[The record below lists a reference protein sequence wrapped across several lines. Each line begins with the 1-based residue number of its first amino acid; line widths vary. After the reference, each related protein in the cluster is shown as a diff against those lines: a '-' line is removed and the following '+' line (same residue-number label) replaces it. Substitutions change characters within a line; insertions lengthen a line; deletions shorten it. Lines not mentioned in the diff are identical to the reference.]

1 MRLNPQ
7 PTDEELASIYSSAYF
22 VFSGNSDGQLHAA
35 GLKASTA
42 DYYLNLLEA
51 YVGCPLSGRLLEVGC
66 GQGDFLAQAAAR
78 GLSVTGVEYSSHAAQ
93 IAADKVRARGRVI
106 CGDIKQVIA
115 LGEQFDFVGS
125 LVTRLVHRHVL
136 SASFAADC
144 QSG

>member
-1 MRLNPQ
+1 MGRDSLNQTGARPPIVCLVCGGRKLHYDFSIGPHRVEECATCGLMRLNPQ

-93 IAADKVRARGRVI
+93 IAADKV
-106 CGDIKQVIA
+106 
-115 LGEQFDFVGS
+115 
-125 LVTRLVHRHVL
+125 
-136 SASFAADC
+136 
-144 QSG
+144 